1 MKIRQDSVLYFSERD
16 ILAQIE
22 HYETEIRI
30 EGGRE
35 REREGERERERE
47 REGERGSDPFMQS
60 VTQSVKG
67 QLQRELTLWA
77 RGVNDTTA
85 LGKDPGTMVVHA
97 HTHSR
102 THTHTRTHT
111 HDQFQTRFCI

>member
-22 HYETEIRI
+22 HYET
-30 EGGRE
+30 
-35 REREGERERERE
+35 
-47 REGERGSDPFMQS
+47 GSDPFMQS